1 MTRKFIQFEV
11 TPEMHQS
18 IRSTCA
24 EMCISISQFMREAT
38 GVYLNLDRCPENPI
52 KYERTVQVVA
62 TEDILKDM
70 ACIISGDKLRVL
82 KTSDDITI
90 VGLGVICPYDV
101 KKGESLTVE
110 ILT

>member
-38 GVYLNLDRCPENPI
+38 GVYLNLDRCPGSEATYGGIDRVSKIDPNGDYPSIGYKDII
-52 KYERTVQVVA
+52 K
-62 TEDILKDM
+62 
-70 ACIISGDKLRVL
+70 DK
-82 KTSDDITI
+82 
-90 VGLGVICPYDV
+90 
-101 KKGESLTVE
+101 
-110 ILT
+110 